1 MILDFEQSLPSG
13 DSVPVRSQ
21 STGEVTVLSLLLLL
35 SRMSCEPGSVSF
47 NKALSVRYGFSLS
60 VVSRQFA
67 NKWFCFHM
75 LRILI
80 VHYLIKL

>member
-21 STGEVTVLSLLLLL
+21 SHSPSLSLLLLL